1 MNVAY
6 FKGTLMTG
14 PFGQRAMT
22 QISNPAITAPSFLKS
37 VTPDRP
43 VLFFTPS
50 ALRRTAQRF
59 LAGFPGLVTY
69 AVKAND
75 SEEVLENLVLSGVSA
90 FDVASPEEMLR
101 VRRVKP
107 DAVLHYHN
115 PVRSRGEI
123 ARAIQFGITS
133 WSVDASSEL
142 EKLKDIP
149 AGSEI
154 AVRLRLPVKG
164 AAYDFGAKFGA
175 DPAQAADLLRRVQD
189 MGFNPSMTFHPGTQC
204 ADPSAWVRYIH
215 ASAEVARTAGVELH
229 RLNVGGGFAA
239 HRTGAAPDLEAI
251 FAAIGHACYEAFGVN
266 PPALVCE
273 PGRSMVAESFSLAA
287 RVRAVFDD
295 GRVFLNDGIYGA
307 LSEWRDIGNMD
318 RFRVVRSSGEHVSG
332 HQIERIVFGPTCD
345 SLDRLPGT
353 LALPDTLQEDDYILF
368 EGMGAYSATIA
379 TRFNGYGDLQRITL
393 G

>member
-1 MNVAY
+1 
-6 FKGTLMTG
+6 MTH
-14 PFGQRAMT
+14 
-22 QISNPAITAPSFLKS
+22 ISTPAITAPSFLIS
-37 VTPDRP
+37 ATPDRP

-50 ALRRTAQRF
+50 VLRRTAKRF
-59 LAGFPGLVTY
+59 LTGFPGLVTY

-123 ARAIQFGITS
+123 ARARQFGIAS
-133 WSVDASSEL
+133 WSVDAVSEL
-142 EKLKDIP
+142 DKLADLP
-149 AGSEI
+149 AQSEI

-175 DPAQAADLLRRVQD
+175 DPAQAAHLLRRVKD
-189 MGFNPSMTFHPGTQC
+189 MGFTPSMTFHPGTQC

-215 ASAEVARTAGVELH
+215 ASADVARQAGVRLH

-239 HRTGAAPDLEAI
+239 HRTGTAPDLEAI
-251 FAAIGHACYEAFGVN
+251 FAAIGNATFDAFGAN

-273 PGRSMVAESFSLAA
+273 PGRSMVADSFALAA

-318 RFRVVRSSGEHVSG
+318 RFRVLRPSGEAVTG
-332 HQIERIVFGPTCD
+332 PKRDRIVFGPTCD
-345 SLDRLPGT
+345 SLDRLPGV
-353 LALPDTLQEDDYILF
+353 LALPDALQEDDYVLF
-368 EGMGAYSATIA
+368 DGMGAYSATIA